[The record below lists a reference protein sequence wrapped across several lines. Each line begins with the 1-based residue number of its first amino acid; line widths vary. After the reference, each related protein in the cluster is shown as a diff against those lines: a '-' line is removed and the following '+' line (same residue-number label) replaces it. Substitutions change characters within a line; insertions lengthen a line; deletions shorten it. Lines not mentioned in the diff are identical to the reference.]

1 MKTQAHFRFAF
12 VTVLAL
18 GLFYVAVPPTLLAQA
33 TASLDFTARVAPTDG
48 RPEPVRQFTFY
59 LLRRSLADIRA
70 EVAQRDPAPDLNQY
84 VDTLSSSP
92 EMKSWM
98 KKNHSVQLSGGDFT
112 KLLTPDDV
120 VNIPELFTAYMARNA
135 GFEGIG
141 FPKPKYK
148 EKDISAD
155 PEKYRR
161 EKEEYKAAVK
171 KFIIA
176 EPTSVLGID
185 ADLTGDNPYDKW
197 SKMLGD
203 RERRMEKMTLDL
215 AQRNY
220 VVAQADTDLEGH
232 GSFANVAPGDY
243 WIGTLGSQAISG
255 DARVR
260 WDLPVTMR
268 AGEVSRVELTNL
280 NAVEPTTTTANAKP

>member
-1 MKTQAHFRFAF
+1 MKTQTHFRFVF
-12 VTVLAL
+12 LTVIL
-18 GLFYVAVPPTLLAQA
+18 GLFCVTLPSALLAQSTA
-33 TASLDFTARVAPTDG
+33 TLDFTARVAPTDG

-59 LLRRSLADIRA
+59 LLRRSLSDIHA
-70 EVAQRDPAPDLNQY
+70 EVEQRDPAPDLDKY
-84 VDTLSSSP
+84 VDSLSSSP

-98 KKNHSVQLSGGDFT
+98 KKNRSVQLSGGDFT

-120 VNIPELFTAYMARNA
+120 VNIPELFNAYMARNE

-141 FPKPKYK
+141 FPKPKYS
-148 EKDISAD
+148 EKDISANA
-155 PEKYRR
+155 EKYKR
-161 EKEEYKAAVK
+161 EKEALKAAIK

-203 RERRMEKMTLDL
+203 RDRRMEKMTLDL

-232 GSFANVAPGDY
+232 GSFANVAPGEY

-268 AGEVSRVELTNL
+268 AGEVTRVELTNL
-280 NAVEPTTTTANAKP
+280 NAVEPPTTTASAKP